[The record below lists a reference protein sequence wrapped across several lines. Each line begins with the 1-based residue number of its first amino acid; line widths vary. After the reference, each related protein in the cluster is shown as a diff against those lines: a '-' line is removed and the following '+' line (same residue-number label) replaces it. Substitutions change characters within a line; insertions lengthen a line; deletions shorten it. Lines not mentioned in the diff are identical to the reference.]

1 MLHAKEH
8 MENIR
13 TVDFATLRAGA
24 DRRTQRLLDRASGG
38 TSCQISCIRTPPASG
53 SPEGLHTHE
62 VDQIFY
68 VLEGTMSIEV
78 AGAVRE
84 AGPGSLIVFPA
95 GVPHRNWNAGHEPT
109 IHLSFAAPMPAE
121 GTPFAKPATV

>member
-1 MLHAKEH
+1 

-13 TVDFATLRAGA
+13 TVDFAALRASA
-24 DRRTQRLLDRASGG
+24 DRHTQRLLDRVSGG
-38 TSCQISCIRTPPASG
+38 TTCQITCVKTPPRSG

-68 VLEGTMSIEV
+68 VLEGVMSIEV
-78 AGAVRE
+78 EGRTRE

-95 GVPHRNWNAGHEPT
+95 GVPHRNWNAGHEAT
-109 IHLSFAAPMPAE
+109 VHLSIAAPLPRE
-121 GTPFAKPATV
+121 GAPFATPVKP

>member
-1 MLHAKEH
+1 

-13 TVDFATLRAGA
+13 TVDFAALRAAA
-24 DRRTQRLLDRASGG
+24 DRHTQRLLDRASGG
-38 TSCQISCIRTPPASG
+38 TTCQITCVKTPPSSG
-53 SPEGLHTHE
+53 SPEGLHTHD

-78 AGAVRE
+78 DGRARE

-109 IHLSFAAPMPAE
+109 VHLSIAAPLPEA
-121 GTPFAKPATV
+121 GAPFARPVKG

>member
-1 MLHAKEH
+1 

-13 TVDFATLRAGA
+13 TVDFAALRASA
-24 DRRTQRLLDRASGG
+24 DRHTQRLLDRASGG
-38 TSCQISCIRTPPASG
+38 TTCQITCVKTPPRSG

-68 VLEGTMSIEV
+68 VLEGVMSIEV
-78 AGAVRE
+78 EGRTRE

-95 GVPHRNWNAGHEPT
+95 GVPHRNWNAGQEAT
-109 IHLSFAAPMPAE
+109 VHLSIAAPLPRE
-121 GTPFAKPATV
+121 GVPFATPSPP

>member
-1 MLHAKEH
+1 

-13 TVDFATLRAGA
+13 TVDFAALRASA
-24 DRRTQRLLDRASGG
+24 DRHTQRLLDRASGG
-38 TSCQISCIRTPPASG
+38 TSCQISCIKTPPRSG
-53 SPEGLHTHE
+53 SPEGLHTHD

-78 AGAVRE
+78 AGKTSE

-95 GVPHRNWNAGHEPT
+95 GVPHRNWNAGHEAT
-109 IHLSFAAPMPAE
+109 VHLSIAAPMPAE
-121 GTPFAKPATV
+121 GTPFAKPIKV

>member
-1 MLHAKEH
+1 MLQAEEH

-13 TVDFATLRAGA
+13 PVDFAGLRAGV
-24 DRRTQRLLDRASGG
+24 DGHPQRLLDRASGG
-38 TSCQISCIRTPPASG
+38 TSCQVSCIKTPPASG

-62 VDQIFY
+62 VDQLFY

-78 AGAVRE
+78 SGTLRD

-95 GVPHRNWNAGHEPT
+95 GIPHRNWNAGHEPT
-109 IHLSFAAPMPAE
+109 VHLSIAAPMPAE
-121 GTPFAKPATV
+121 GVPFARPVKA

>member
-78 AGAVRE
+78 AGTVRE

-109 IHLSFAAPMPAE
+109 IHLSIAAPMPAE

>member
-1 MLHAKEH
+1 

-13 TVDFATLRAGA
+13 SVDFAALRASA
-24 DRRTQRLLDRASGG
+24 ERHTQRLLDRASGG
-38 TSCQISCIRTPPASG
+38 TSCQITVVKTPPASG

-78 AGAVRE
+78 QGATRE

-95 GVPHRNWNAGHEPT
+95 GVPHRNWNAGHDPT
-109 IHLSFAAPMPAE
+109 VHLSIAAPLPTE
-121 GTPFAKPATV
+121 GVPFAKPVKA

>member
-1 MLHAKEH
+1 

-13 TVDFATLRAGA
+13 TVDLVALRASP
-24 DRRTQRLLDRASGG
+24 DRSAQRLLDRASGG
-38 TSCQISCIRTPPASG
+38 TSCQISCVKTPPGSG
-53 SPEGLHTHE
+53 SPEGLHTHD

-78 AGAVRE
+78 DGRTRE

-95 GVPHRNWNAGHEPT
+95 GVPHRNWNGGHEAT
-109 IHLSFAAPMPAE
+109 LHLAIAAPLPDA
-121 GTPFAKPATV
+121 GTPFAKPVKA

>member
-1 MLHAKEH
+1 

-13 TVDFATLRAGA
+13 SVDFAALRASA
-24 DRRTQRLLDRASGG
+24 ERHTQRLLDRASGA
-38 TSCQISCIRTPPASG
+38 TSCQITVVKTPPASG

-78 AGAVRE
+78 QGATRE
-84 AGPGSLIVFPA
+84 AGPGSLVVFPA
-95 GVPHRNWNAGHEPT
+95 GLARRRSTP
-109 IHLSFAAPMPAE
+109 SAAPMTRSSPGQGAR
-121 GTPFAKPATV
+121 GSADR

>member
-1 MLHAKEH
+1 

-13 TVDFATLRAGA
+13 SVDFAALRASA
-24 DRRTQRLLDRASGG
+24 ERHTQRLLDRASGG
-38 TSCQISCIRTPPASG
+38 TSCQITVVKTPPASG

-78 AGAVRE
+78 QGATRE

-95 GVPHRNWNAGHEPT
+95 GVPHRNWNAGHDPSV
-109 IHLSFAAPMPAE
+109 HLSIAVPMPGD
-121 GTPFAKPATV
+121 GTQFAKPVRS